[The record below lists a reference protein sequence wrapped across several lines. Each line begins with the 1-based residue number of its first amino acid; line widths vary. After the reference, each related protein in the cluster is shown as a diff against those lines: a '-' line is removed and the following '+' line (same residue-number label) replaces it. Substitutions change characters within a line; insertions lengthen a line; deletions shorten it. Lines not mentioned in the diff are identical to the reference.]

1 MNKTTWNFFSEDTVR
16 GASKALAA
24 LAAAFLLLFAGEMAV
39 QAAQQDSTQSVAEAA
54 RKARARKKS
63 AKPVK
68 TIDDDT
74 IRKSNTAAP
83 VDESEST
90 SKELTPDRGKPESE
104 KAADA
109 EAAAQKTAD
118 LKDKIEK
125 EEAELKSAKEQLVN
139 AQKDTDLA
147 QRDFNL
153 QKEQFYAK
161 ADASR
166 DTAGKAQLD
175 GLEAQISARQQNVE
189 RIKAK
194 IVVLEDLLRQHKAA
208 AGVK

>member
-1 MNKTTWNFFSEDTVR
+1 MNKTTWKYLSDDTVR
-16 GASKALAA
+16 SASKAMAA
-24 LAAAFLLLFAGEMAV
+24 LAAAFLLLFAGAMAV

-54 RKARARKKS
+54 RKARAKKKS

-74 IRKSNTAAP
+74 IRRGQAEPPGDDSGTTTKDLTPANDKPP
-83 VDESEST
+83 VD
-90 SKELTPDRGKPESE
+90 

-109 EAAAQKTAD
+109 EAAAQKAAD
-118 LKDKIEK
+118 LKDKIAK
-125 EEAELKSAKEQLVN
+125 EEADLKSAKEQLVN
-139 AQKDTDLA
+139 AQKDADLA

-153 QKEQFYAK
+153 QKEQFYSR

-175 GLEAQISARQQNVE
+175 GLETQISARQQNVE